1 MYLTG
6 FVHRDRLFDLSVRW
20 LQDAPLPSDGRTITE
35 VFVYEGLA
43 SVATAREF
51 MNGLYEHVFG
61 GPLHHVRTRYKHEVR
76 ERALQAIGDPSPRQY
91 EMMEAYHRNPEAF
104 FPRMPTDASLIF
116 TDDERLVGANRIKR
130 PRRVAEK
137 VSRRM
142 ADYLGRRIR
151 EKAHELALDRAHV
164 LGVALDDLGRDQE
177 AESRE
182 FTLAESA
189 LAQRF
194 RHQTIEIPR
203 EALHVDD
210 VIGFKVIGHEDELAA
225 AEQYIAQSPDVQF
238 VEREEHR
245 GHYNAVNILIDL
257 QLPPEEHFVALSRRI
272 DWSFASKRGLDPMI
286 LPDGLVQYVRDGSPR
301 FRVELI
307 LTTFEEFLESE
318 LGRCIHEY
326 RVLEQRY
333 NRQYTGRIAKNG
345 EFIIEYA
352 LAVAF
357 CPSVRVGE
365 IPVKMW
371 GHYLPETLSHA
382 VRRLHGH
389 GHVSLILPIFTDP

>member
-1 MYLTG
+1 MFLTG
-6 FVHRDRLFDLSVRW
+6 LVHRDQLFELAVRW
-20 LQDAPLPSDGRTITE
+20 LQNAPLPADGRAITE
-35 VFVYEGLA
+35 IFVYEGLA

-51 MNGLYEHVFG
+51 MNGLYQDVFG
-61 GPLHHVRTRYKHEVR
+61 GPLSIQRLRYKHELR

-91 EMMEAYHRNPEAF
+91 EMMELYHRNPEAF
-104 FPRMPTDASLIF
+104 FPRMPVDGTLIF
-116 TDDERLVGANRIKR
+116 TADERLVGANRIKR

-137 VSRRM
+137 TSRRM

-164 LGVALDDLGRDQE
+164 LGVELSQLGEDPE

-182 FTLAESA
+182 FTLAESS

-194 RHQTIEIPR
+194 LHQTIEIPR
-203 EALHVDD
+203 EAMHIDD
-210 VIGFKVIGHEDELAA
+210 VIGFKIIGSEDELQR
-225 AEQYIAQSPDVQF
+225 AERYIAEHRDVQF

-245 GHYNAVNILIDL
+245 GVYNAVNILVDL
-257 QLPPEEHFVALSRRI
+257 QLPPEEHFRALAKRI
-272 DWSFASKRGLDPMI
+272 DWSFASKRGLDPMT
-286 LPDGLVQYVRDGSPR
+286 LPDGLVQYVREGSPR
-301 FRVELI
+301 FRIELI

-326 RVLEQRY
+326 RVIEQRY

-357 CPSVRVGE
+357 SPSVRVGE

-389 GHVSLILPIFTDP
+389 GHVSLILPIFMEP